1 MSEWVEIELPY
12 PPSVNTYWR
21 HTKAGRHYISKKGRE
36 FKEVAIARCKAF
48 DAFSGAVKIRMDVY
62 FPDKRKRD
70 LDNLTKGVFDSLV
83 ASGLIEDDNNEVI
96 TEYAIRSAGVVK
108 NGKLMLKIKGVQ

>member
-1 MSEWVEIELPY
+1 MSEWVEIELTY
-12 PPSVNTYWR
+12 PPSVNMYWR
-21 HTKAGRHYISKKGRE
+21 HTRAGRHYISKKGRE

-48 DAFSGAVKIRMDVY
+48 DAFSGAVKIKMDVY

-96 TEYAIRSAGVVK
+96 KEYSIRSAGVVK
-108 NGKLMLKIKGVQ
+108 NGKLVVKIKGVE